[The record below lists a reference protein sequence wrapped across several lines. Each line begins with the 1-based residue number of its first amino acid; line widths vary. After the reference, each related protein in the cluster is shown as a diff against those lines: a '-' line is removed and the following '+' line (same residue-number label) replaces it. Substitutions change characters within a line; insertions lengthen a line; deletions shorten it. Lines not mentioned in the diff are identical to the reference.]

1 MSELNLLCFAYYYG
15 RLLLYSHILRYNTSF
30 TKNEHVIQKDVT
42 FSSPIFR
49 PKAICCFS
57 DTEDLYKIFVKRLTM
72 ATLVICMIALSRLF
86 LLRYM
91 SRNKELCRTVKNMQF
106 RISSLKAL
114 TRSNRPLYSNGR
126 GIYVSS
132 VMMDTFASVRLLCG
146 KSVVT
151 PVAE

>member
-15 RLLLYSHILRYNTSF
+15 RLLLHSHILRYNTSF

-86 LLRYM
+86 LLQDM
-91 SRNKELCRTVKNMQF
+91 SWNKKLCRHLT
-106 RISSLKAL
+106 AL
-114 TRSNRPLYSNGR
+114 TRRNRPLYSNGGG
-126 GIYVSS
+126 GIYVSN
-132 VMMDTFASVRLLCG
+132 VMMSTLASVRLLCG
-146 KSVVT
+146 KTVNSPLV
-151 PVAE
+151 E

>member
-1 MSELNLLCFAYYYG
+1 
-15 RLLLYSHILRYNTSF
+15 
-30 TKNEHVIQKDVT
+30 
-42 FSSPIFR
+42 
-49 PKAICCFS
+49 
-57 DTEDLYKIFVKRLTM
+57 M

>member
-1 MSELNLLCFAYYYG
+1 MISLNISVSSLLSQISYKTRQIFKASCC
-15 RLLLYSHILRYNTSF
+15 
-30 TKNEHVIQKDVT
+30 
-42 FSSPIFR
+42 SSDI
-49 PKAICCFS
+49 
-57 DTEDLYKIFVKRLTM
+57 EDLYKIFVKRLTM
-72 ATLVICMIALSRLF
+72 AALVICIIALSRLF

-114 TRSNRPLYSNGR
+114 ARSNRPLYSNGR
-126 GIYVSS
+126 GIYVSN

-151 PVAE
+151 PVAEQVGFISNHFTG